1 MALSPKQKADLLALA
16 LGEPP
21 ASAAVAVTA
30 VPEPTITPTQPE
42 PKPAAEAVAAVPKRV
57 PNSVMVALRE
67 AAAERSQ
74 DQGPSVPPG
83 IRPEFAH
90 KPMARQRPGQS
101 PAIAPIREGE
111 LRVDLALWERQQEIA
126 RELARDEW
134 VRSRGH
140 DPYARMHTSMRGDD

>member
-1 MALSPKQKADLLALA
+1 MALSVKQRADLLALA
-16 LGEPP
+16 RGGPSAPVSVPTQIEPQP
-21 ASAAVAVTA
+21 KPVAVTVGVA
-30 VPEPTITPTQPE
+30 TP
-42 PKPAAEAVAAVPKRV
+42 KV

-67 AAAERSQ
+67 AAAERSL
-74 DQGPSVPPG
+74 PSPVPGLPPG

-90 KPMARQRPGQS
+90 KPMARQRPGFA
-101 PAIAPIREGE
+101 PALPPIREGE
-111 LRVDLALWERQQEIA
+111 YRVDIALWERQQAVA